1 MASLGKTEL
10 LILSADPA
18 VREAAEASLRDA
30 GPVHIADDAVSAL
43 DLAARHPVGVVV
55 VDLENAGNDI
65 ESLIDTLKEL
75 APGMITILAGDH
87 DALAELTHLNV
98 DGTVFRFL
106 IKPVSGGQLRMAVE
120 SAMQKC
126 VGGVDD
132 TEDAGSPVGW
142 WASGPLMYAGF
153 AALALVAGSAAW
165 MLTAPSAPDS
175 SQRPA
180 TSVVSPVVPGE
191 SMLEAETGESTGGVY
206 SNRFGVVLARAE
218 QAIQE
223 QRYVG
228 EEGEE
233 GGEGDDAVSLYGR
246 ILAEDPDNPAA
257 IKGLEKIMRVFVADT
272 REALETGDV
281 EGAERAYDVASQVLP
296 NDPRLAALEQQLVDA
311 RVVELVAEA
320 RAEVASGDL
329 EQAEQTLS
337 RVESLE
343 NADPK
348 AVEDARQAIEDR
360 FRAEQAARYLS
371 LGQKRLASG
380 RLVEPGDDCALTYLR
395 AARNNDADADATA
408 EFERVL
414 GEAMLA
420 RSRGALDENST
431 TGAREWLGHAEAL
444 EADIEGLDQLEA
456 AVVRRETID
465 AEHDRLLALASERLD
480 SGQLI
485 TPDGD
490 SARDYLRAAQ
500 GLAPQ
505 DPRAAQELARV
516 ADRLMEQAL
525 TALASDD
532 HAEAEEL
539 LAEAR
544 ATGARGEAPD
554 RLEQRIRLAMAPP
567 PPPEPKPDPVPV
579 RRKYVPPEYPRDALL
594 RGVEGTVE
602 VSFTVMPD
610 GEPDN
615 VSVVTAKPRNTFDR
629 AAMNAV
635 RQWQF
640 DPVLIDG
647 EPVPHPMHVEIE
659 FVLNE

>member
-175 SQRPA
+175 SRVRRPA
-180 TSVVSPVVPGE
+180 SSARLCPA
-191 SMLEAETGESTGGVY
+191 SQCFEAETGESTGGVY

-218 QAIQE
+218 QAMQE

-228 EEGEE
+228 EGAE

-257 IKGLEKIMRVFVADT
+257 IKGLEKIMRIFVADT
-272 REALETGDV
+272 RGALETGDI
-281 EGAERAYDVASQVLP
+281 ECAERAYDLASQVLP
-296 NDPRLAALEQQLVDA
+296 NDPRLADA
-311 RVVELVAEA
+311 RTAA
-320 RAEVASGDL
+320 GRRPRC
-329 EQAEQTLS
+329 
-337 RVESLE
+337 RV
-343 NADPK
+343 
-348 AVEDARQAIEDR
+348 
-360 FRAEQAARYLS
+360 
-371 LGQKRLASG
+371 G
-380 RLVEPGDDCALTYLR
+380 RRGPG
-395 AARNNDADADATA
+395 
-408 EFERVL
+408 
-414 GEAMLA
+414 G
-420 RSRGALDENST
+420 G
-431 TGAREWLGHAEAL
+431 G
-444 EADIEGLDQLEA
+444 
-456 AVVRRETID
+456 
-465 AEHDRLLALASERLD
+465 
-480 SGQLI
+480 
-485 TPDGD
+485 
-490 SARDYLRAAQ
+490 
-500 GLAPQ
+500 
-505 DPRAAQELARV
+505 
-516 ADRLMEQAL
+516 
-525 TALASDD
+525 
-532 HAEAEEL
+532 
-539 LAEAR
+539 
-544 ATGARGEAPD
+544 
-554 RLEQRIRLAMAPP
+554 IR
-567 PPPEPKPDPVPV
+567 
-579 RRKYVPPEYPRDALL
+579 
-594 RGVEGTVE
+594 
-602 VSFTVMPD
+602 
-610 GEPDN
+610 
-615 VSVVTAKPRNTFDR
+615 
-629 AAMNAV
+629 
-635 RQWQF
+635 
-640 DPVLIDG
+640 
-647 EPVPHPMHVEIE
+647 
-659 FVLNE
+659 

>member
-1 MASLGKTEL
+1 MASLGTTEL

-18 VREAAEASLRDA
+18 VRDAVEASLRDA

-55 VDLENAGNDI
+55 VDLDNAGNDI

-75 APGMITILAGDH
+75 APGMITILAGEH

-98 DGTVFRFL
+98 DGTVYRFL

-126 VGGVDD
+126 AGGVSD
-132 TEDAGSPVGW
+132 TEDAASPAGW

-165 MLTAPSAPDS
+165 MLTAPSTPHS
-175 SQRPA
+175 SPRPA
-180 TSVVSPVVPGE
+180 ASVVSPVVSGE
-191 SMLEAETGESTGGVY
+191 TTLPAETGESTGGAY
-206 SNRFGVVLARAE
+206 SNRFGVLLARAE

-223 QRYVG
+223 QRYV
-228 EEGEE
+228 GEE

-272 REALETGDV
+272 REALEMGDID
-281 EGAERAYDVASQVLP
+281 GAEMAFDVASQVLP
-296 NDPRLAALEQQLVDA
+296 NDPRLATLEQQLVDA

-320 RAEVASGDL
+320 KAELASGDL
-329 EQAEQTLS
+329 DQAAETLS
-337 RVESLE
+337 RVESLD
-343 NADPK
+343 NADPET
-348 AVEDARQAIEDR
+348 VEDARQAIEDR

-371 LGQKRLASG
+371 LGKKRLERG
-380 RLVEPGDDCALTYLR
+380 RLVEPGDDSALTYLR
-395 AARNNDADADATA
+395 AARNDGADADATA
-408 EFERVL
+408 EFERQL

-420 RSRGALDENST
+420 RARGALDQKST
-431 TGAREWLGHAEAL
+431 TAAREWLGHAQAL
-444 EADIEGLDQLEA
+444 EADIEGLDELEV

-465 AEHDRLLALASERLD
+465 AEHDRLLALASARLD

-505 DPRAAQELARV
+505 DPRAAGELARV

-532 HAEAEEL
+532 YAEAEEL

-594 RGVEGTVE
+594 RGLEGTVA
-602 VSFTVMPD
+602 VAFTVMPD
-610 GEPDN
+610 GEPDDI
-615 VSVVTAKPRNTFDR
+615 SVVTAKPRNTFDR

-640 DPVLIDG
+640 DPVMIDG
-647 EPVPHPMHVEIE
+647 EPVPHPMQVEIE

>member
-30 GPVHIADDAVSAL
+30 GLVHIADDAVSAL

-120 SAMQKC
+120 GAMQKC

-132 TEDAGSPVGW
+132 PEDAGSPLGW

-165 MLTAPSAPDS
+165 MLTAPSAPDPS
-175 SQRPA
+175 PRPVA
-180 TSVVSPVVPGE
+180 SVVSPVVPGE
-191 SMLEAETGESTGGVY
+191 SKLEAGTGESTGGVY
-206 SNRFGVVLARAE
+206 SSRFGVVLARAE

-223 QRYVG
+223 QRYV
-228 EEGEE
+228 GEE

-281 EGAERAYDVASQVLP
+281 ESAERAYDVASQVLP
-296 NDPRLAALEQQLVDA
+296 GDPRLATLEQLLVDA

-320 RAEVASGDL
+320 QAEVASGDL

-348 AVEDARQAIEDR
+348 AVEDAREAIEGR
-360 FRAEQAARYLS
+360 FRAEQATRYLS
-371 LGQKRLASG
+371 LGKKRLASG
-380 RLVEPGDDCALTYLR
+380 QLVEPGDDSALTYLR
-395 AARNNDADADATA
+395 AARNNGADADATA
-408 EFERVL
+408 ELERQL

-420 RSRGALDENST
+420 RAGGALDEKST
-431 TGAREWLGHAEAL
+431 ADAREWLGQVQAL
-444 EADIEGLDQLEA
+444 ETDIEGLDQLEV

-465 AEHDRLLALASERLD
+465 AEHDRLLALASERMD

-505 DPRAAQELARV
+505 DPRAAQALASV

-532 HAEAEEL
+532 YAEAEEL

-544 ATGARGEAPD
+544 ATGARGETPD

-579 RRKYVPPEYPRDALL
+579 RRKYVPPKYPRDALL
-594 RGVEGTVE
+594 RGLEGTVA

-610 GEPDN
+610 GEPDDI
-615 VSVVTAKPRNTFDR
+615 SVVTAKPRNTFDR

-640 DPVLIDG
+640 DPVMIDG
-647 EPVPHPMHVEIE
+647 EPVPHPMQVEIE

>member
-30 GPVHIADDAVSAL
+30 GLVHIADDAVSAL

-120 SAMQKC
+120 GAMQKC

-132 TEDAGSPVGW
+132 PEDAGSPLGW

-165 MLTAPSAPDS
+165 MLTAPSAPDPS
-175 SQRPA
+175 PRPVA
-180 TSVVSPVVPGE
+180 SVVSPVVPGE
-191 SMLEAETGESTGGVY
+191 SKLEAGTGESTGGVY
-206 SNRFGVVLARAE
+206 SSRFGVVLARAE
-218 QAIQE
+218 QAVEE
-223 QRYVG
+223 QRYV
-228 EEGEE
+228 GEE

-281 EGAERAYDVASQVLP
+281 ESAERAYDVASQVLP
-296 NDPRLAALEQQLVDA
+296 GDPRLATLEQLLVDA

-320 RAEVASGDL
+320 QAEVASGDL

-348 AVEDARQAIEDR
+348 AVEDAREAIEGR
-360 FRAEQAARYLS
+360 FRAEQATRYLS
-371 LGQKRLASG
+371 LGKKRLASG
-380 RLVEPGDDCALTYLR
+380 QLVEPGDDSALTYLR
-395 AARNNDADADATA
+395 AARNNGADADATA
-408 EFERVL
+408 ELERQL

-420 RSRGALDENST
+420 RAGGALDEKST
-431 TGAREWLGHAEAL
+431 ADAREWLGQVQAL
-444 EADIEGLDQLEA
+444 ETDIEGLDQLEV

-465 AEHDRLLALASERLD
+465 AEHDRLLALASERMD

-505 DPRAAQELARV
+505 DPRAAQALASV

-532 HAEAEEL
+532 YAEAEEL

-544 ATGARGEAPD
+544 ATGARGETPD

-579 RRKYVPPEYPRDALL
+579 RRKYVPPKYPRDALL
-594 RGVEGTVE
+594 RGLEGTVA

-610 GEPDN
+610 GEPDDI
-615 VSVVTAKPRNTFDR
+615 SVVTAKPRNTFDR

-640 DPVLIDG
+640 DPVMIDG
-647 EPVPHPMHVEIE
+647 EPVPHPMQVEIE